1 MLSFYHNKRIA
12 FRWLKLITSCRS
24 INYRFFVNSVWFG
37 RRGSST
43 RRMSGAGGRFFQNP
57 FQDYVGGPVAKND
70 DHIRGL
76 IQSYVNLVVDN
87 TKPGK
92 NSDHRGDLY
101 VGDAGIAYM
110 FLRLHESGLFGADAL
125 QYAKQYVANAKGKA
139 VRYAARAEERC
150 SYLCGNAGIYA
161 VSAAICHKMGQRQ
174 EMDEDLRNFASGIT
188 ICKKIDFN
196 KNGSDELLF
205 GRAGYLSGIYWL
217 HQTIDKKLFA
227 HDTLNTICGVVIE
240 SGKRYSAAHR
250 SPIPL
255 MYHCWGDEYLGAAH
269 GVSSILHMLLESP
282 FQGNPNCTEMAA
294 VRATIN
300 SLLSLQDA
308 EGNFPVTLQDY
319 LQRTRDETL
328 VHWCHGAPGIV
339 YLMAKAYI
347 VFKDQKYLQSCVRCA
362 DLVWRKGL
370 LRKGPGIC
378 HGVAGSGYV
387 FLLLYRLT
395 ADPKYLHRAIKFME
409 FLTHEEFI
417 RYARNPDRPFSLY
430 EGYAGTVCFLL
441 DLLRPERASFP
452 FMDVFDTKC

>member
-1 MLSFYHNKRIA
+1 
-12 FRWLKLITSCRS
+12 
-24 INYRFFVNSVWFG
+24 
-37 RRGSST
+37 
-43 RRMSGAGGRFFQNP
+43 MSGPGGRFFKNP
-57 FQDYVGGPVAKND
+57 FQDYVGGQVAKND

-76 IQSYVNLVVDN
+76 IQSYVNLIVDN
-87 TKPGK
+87 TRPGK

-110 FLRLHESGLFGADAL
+110 FLRLHEMGLFGADAL

-139 VRYAARAEERC
+139 IRYAARAEERC
-150 SYLCGNAGIYA
+150 SFLCGNAGIYA
-161 VSAAICHKMGQRQ
+161 VSAAICHKLGQRQ
-174 EMDEDLRNFASGIT
+174 EMDEDLRHFASGIT
-188 ICKKIDFN
+188 VCKKIDFN

-217 HQTIDKKLFA
+217 HQTIDKRLFA
-227 HDTLNTICGVVIE
+227 HETLSAISGVIIE
-240 SGKRYSAAHR
+240 SGKRYSTTQR
-250 SPIPL
+250 SPFPL
-255 MYHCWGDEYLGAAH
+255 MFHCWGDEYLGAAH
-269 GVSSILHMLLESP
+269 GVSSIMHMLLESP
-282 FQGNPNCTEMAA
+282 LQGNLNSNEMAA

-417 RYARNPDRPFSLY
+417 RYARNPDRSFSLY

-452 FMDVFDTKC
+452 FMDVFEAKC

>member
-1 MLSFYHNKRIA
+1 M
-12 FRWLKLITSCRS
+12 
-24 INYRFFVNSVWFG
+24 
-37 RRGSST
+37 
-43 RRMSGAGGRFFQNP
+43 AGPGPGPGRFFQNTL
-57 FQDYVGGPVAKND
+57 QDYGGGQVLKND

-76 IQSYVNLVVDN
+76 IQSYVNLIVDN
-87 TKPGK
+87 TRPGR

-110 FLRLHESGLFGADAL
+110 FFRLHEMGLFGADAL
-125 QYAKQYVANAKGKA
+125 QYAKQYVSNAKEKA
-139 VRYAARAEERC
+139 VRYATRAEERC
-150 SYLCGNAGIYA
+150 SFLCGNAGIYA
-161 VSAAICHKMGQRQ
+161 VSAAICHKMGLRQ
-174 EMDEDLRNFASGIT
+174 EMDEDLRNFAAGISV
-188 ICKKIDFN
+188 CKKIDFN

-205 GRAGYLSGIYWL
+205 GRAGFLSGIYWL
-217 HQTIDKKLFA
+217 HQTIDKRLFA
-227 HDTLNTICGVVIE
+227 HDTLNVICGIIIE
-240 SGKRYSAAHR
+240 SGKRYSTAQK
-250 SPIPL
+250 SPFPL

-269 GVSSILHMLLESP
+269 GVSSIMHMLLESP
-282 FQGNPNCTEMAA
+282 LQGNPNSNEMAA

-319 LQRTRDETL
+319 IQRTRDETL

-378 HGVAGSGYV
+378 HGVAGNGYV

-409 FLTHEEFI
+409 YLTHEEFI

>member
-1 MLSFYHNKRIA
+1 MA
-12 FRWLKLITSCRS
+12 
-24 INYRFFVNSVWFG
+24 
-37 RRGSST
+37 SS
-43 RRMSGAGGRFFQNP
+43 SSAAGGGAPSTVGGGGRFFANP
-57 FQDYVGGPVAKND
+57 FPDYGGGPVVKND
-70 DHIRGL
+70 DHIRSL
-76 IQSYVNLVVDN
+76 VQSYVNLVVDN
-87 TKPGK
+87 TRDDR
-92 NSDHRGDLY
+92 NTDHRGDLY

-110 FLRLHESGLFGADAL
+110 FLRLHECGLFGPDAL
-125 QYAKQYVANAKGKA
+125 QYAKQYAVSAKAKA
-139 VRYAARAEERC
+139 VRYAVKPEERC
-150 SYLCGNAGIYA
+150 SFLCGNAGIYA
-161 VSAAICHKMGQRQ
+161 VSAAICHRMGQRQ

-188 ICKKIDFN
+188 VCKRIDFN

-205 GRAGYLSGIYWL
+205 GRAGYLAGIYWL
-217 HQTIDKKLFA
+217 HQNIDKRLFA
-227 HDTLNTICGVVIE
+227 HETLTVIAGVMIE

-250 SPIPL
+250 SPVPL

-269 GVSSILHMLLESP
+269 GVSAIMHMLLESP
-282 FQGNPNCTEMAA
+282 FQANPNGNEMAA
-294 VRATIN
+294 VRATVN

-319 LQRTRDETL
+319 LQRSRDELL

-339 YLMAKAYI
+339 YLMAKAYLL
-347 VFKDQKYLQSCVRCA
+347 FKDPKYLQSCVRSC

-395 ADPKYLHRAIKFME
+395 SNPKYLYRALKFME

-441 DLLRPERASFP
+441 DLLRPEQAAFP